1 MSLISDMSNPI
12 LSGSSPTLTCIVEL
26 YPSVDVPIK
35 IEVAWTSPDGTVV
48 TPRPGN
54 SDDNTMVMRSVTHYT
69 SKLRLSDFD
78 KRDAG
83 LYTCSVNLG
92 KGIHMSVQKNLQ
104 IGQSNKL

>member
-1 MSLISDMSNPI
+1 MSLISDTSNPI
-12 LSGSSPTLTCIVEL
+12 LSGSSPTLTCNVEL
-26 YPSVDVPIK
+26 HPSVDVPIK

-48 TPRPGN
+48 TPSN

-92 KGIHMSVQKNLQ
+92 KGIQMSLQKNLQ
-104 IGQSNKL
+104 IGQFNEI